1 MPDGRICQCGTPWR
15 LHPTIESVYACSPP
29 SAITGMHIFPWA
41 SSKRAE
47 APLSVPTKFIAC
59 FQSSATAVLSNSM
72 DDLVLSLS
80 QQSIA
85 RGVHT

>member
-1 MPDGRICQCGTPWR
+1 MWHAMATAPYDGDCVR
-15 LHPTIESVYACSPP
+15 LLATVCYHGYSHIPLGFKQTSRGPTLGSD
-29 SAITGMHIFPWA
+29 
-41 SSKRAE
+41 
-47 APLSVPTKFIAC
+47 KFIAC
-59 FQSSATAVLSNSM
+59 SQSSATVVLSNSM